1 MPAFLRYFLL
11 VAAILPLATGCQTD
25 ADINPANY
33 DVLALATGHWEWD
46 NSSYQSGLQTPASLG
61 YTRQVV
67 FKPGGQLVVRH
78 QGQAAYTTTY
88 QFSMGTPQP
97 CGTVPVP
104 LVTYHSE
111 PDLGNTDIKLYTLG
125 QRASQQVLTISGE
138 GLCVDNGAFET
149 YHWVAE

>member
-1 MPAFLRYFLL
+1 MPTILRGLL
-11 VAAILPLATGCQTD
+11 LAALLPLAAGCQTD
-25 ADINPANY
+25 ADISPANY

-67 FKPGGQLVVRH
+67 FEPGGQLLVRRR
-78 QGQAAYTTTY
+78 GQPDYRTTY

-97 CGTVPVP
+97 CGLAPVP
-104 LVTYHSE
+104 LVAYRSE
-111 PDLGNTDIKLYTLG
+111 PDLGNTDSKLYTL
-125 QRASQQVLTISGE
+125 SQQASRQVLIVAGE
-138 GLCVDNGAFET
+138 GLCVDNGALET